1 VRVGHIWKAGA
12 IDMAVRVKLSLT
24 PRIPA
29 PAPVPDVIALV
40 NTGYTAGRR
49 ELIIPEALALRLTW
63 FPPSAAAIVETYESP
78 AGPFQIHRL
87 PEAVEV
93 AIVGANRTGP
103 TTSADAVIVAH
114 EVEVL
119 LSDALI
125 GPLGLALIDAT
136 AGQWAFRDELHIV
149 RPSEPA
155 QLWT

>member
-1 VRVGHIWKAGA
+1 
-12 IDMAVRVKLSLT
+12 MAVRVRLSLT

-29 PAPVPDVIALV
+29 PAPVPDIIALV

-49 ELIIPEALALRLTW
+49 ELIIPQALALRLRW
-63 FPPSAAAIVETYESP
+63 FPPSGAAIVETYDSP

-87 PEAVEV
+87 PDAVDV
-93 AIVGANRTGP
+93 AVVGADRNGP
-103 TTSADAVIVAH
+103 TTSADAIIVAH

-119 LSDALI
+119 LSDALV

-136 AGQWAFRDELHIV
+136 AGEWAFRDELQVV